1 MALPMMM
8 LVVVEVEHYHKGH
21 SVQSCSE
28 TLTVT
33 RCCQV
38 THQHRGVSRS
48 SGYPYHWVI
57 WHKIVNVR
65 LTQAF
70 LYSVMFMSFTD
81 SFLYL
86 TDTNTQRT
94 HTRLLLT
101 HYILSVKS
109 LEDFPRW
116 MDSFLGVEEKTL
128 AGWIR
133 ASISYFHS
141 PHTPPTL
148 PHLTR
153 ISQIG
158 CDSLAL
164 AVES

>member
-1 MALPMMM
+1 MVL
-8 LVVVEVEHYHKGH
+8 LIVVVVQNDCKGH
-21 SVQSCSE
+21 QVQSSSE
-28 TLTVT
+28 ALTVA
-33 RCCQV
+33 RCRQV
-38 THQHRGVSRS
+38 THQHGSVSRC

-57 WHKIVNVR
+57 WNKIVNVPYI
-65 LTQAF
+65 LHKHSYI
-70 LYSVMFMSFTD
+70 YSVMFMSFTD

-86 TDTNTQRT
+86 ADTSTQRT
-94 HTRLLLT
+94 HTSLLLT

-116 MDSFLGVEEKTL
+116 MDSFLGVEEKKL
-128 AGWIR
+128 AGWIC